1 MIQLVI
7 DHDAHEIKLNEKA
20 VKLPTDRHYELVTYM
35 AMNTK
40 RSFQPGELIQAVYGP
55 NVQVSIEDL
64 VNDVRR
70 EFDRTIDNSGLI
82 IVEAIDGKFS
92 IQTEGVH
99 IHIIDDQNS
108 EVVPLPMN
116 GTSNTE
122 QPRRPIFPNPA
133 GKKQTRPRAEKL
145 LTERDEVPRRA
156 SDRKMPS
163 VALTLA
169 VHGSRSTAAAVTQ
182 VALGPARPAGTPA
195 ALGPSSS
202 GTESDDDYNIDAS

>member
-82 IVEAIDGKFS
+82 IVEVIDGKFS

-99 IHIIDDQNS
+99 INIIDDQNS

-133 GKKQTRPRAEKL
+133 GKRNSRPRAQMQDHKTDHL
-145 LTERDEVPRRA
+145 LIERDEVPRRA
-156 SDRKMPS
+156 CERGHPMKPIKPTRQERANEMVRLRENDH
-163 VALTLA
+163 LA
-169 VHGSRSTAAAVTQ
+169 
-182 VALGPARPAGTPA
+182 
-195 ALGPSSS
+195 
-202 GTESDDDYNIDAS
+202 ID